1 MEAIVVSQQSYESTD
16 PTIESQVG
24 SLASSGAQCVL
35 HRRFAQVRR
44 TGRPQG
50 QEHRRKPLRLVPQC
64 RKLAKS
70 ALEPGGLDISTG
82 VITAQYVKD
91 PTDPQWDNDP
101 EINSWR
107 ALMDK

>member
-1 MEAIVVSQQSYESTD
+1 MPATAPNVFFI
-16 PTIESQVG
+16 G
-24 SLASSGAQCVL
+24 ASPKFVAQ
-35 HRRFAQVRR
+35 AVRKAKNI
-44 TGRPQG
+44 G
-50 QEHRRKPLRLVPQC
+50 RKPLRLVPQC